1 MARAVRPGGTVAC
14 YVWDYAGGM
23 QMMRAFWDAAVALED
38 RRRQLRERIKATL
51 AAAPDGRIRLSARA
65 FAIRGV
71 NRAPE
76 R

>member
-14 YVWDYAGGM
+14 YVWDYAEGM
-23 QMMRAFWDAAVALED
+23 QMMRAFWDAAVAVA
-38 RRRQLRERIKATL
+38 R
-51 AAAPDGRIRLSARA
+51 DGSIRLSARA